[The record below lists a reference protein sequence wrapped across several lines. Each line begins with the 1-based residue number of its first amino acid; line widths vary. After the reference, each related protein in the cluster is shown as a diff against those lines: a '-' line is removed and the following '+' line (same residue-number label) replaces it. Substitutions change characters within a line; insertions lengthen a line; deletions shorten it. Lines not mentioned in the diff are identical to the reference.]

1 MGQVSWRVDDELLER
16 VRHSA
21 AAAGMS
27 VNKYISRVLSL
38 ATSEDDESSEAQ
50 RMRQRLRAAGVL
62 ASDDRPGAR
71 RVDDEELI
79 RLRRLAGQ
87 GTPLSDTVI
96 TDRG

>member
-1 MGQVSWRVDDELLER
+1 MGQVSWRVDDELLQR

-21 AAAGMS
+21 AAADLS

-62 ASDDRPGAR
+62 ASGDRPGTR
-71 RVDDEELI
+71 RVNDEEFV
-79 RLRRLAGQ
+79 RLRRLAGH
-87 GTPLSDTVI
+87 GTPLSDVVI
-96 TDRG
+96 ADRG

>member
-1 MGQVSWRVDDELLER
+1 MGQVSWRVDDELLEH

-50 RMRQRLRAAGVL
+50 RMRQRLRAAGVS
-62 ASDDRPGAR
+62 ASDDRPGTR
-71 RVDDEELI
+71 RVDDEEFV
-79 RLRRLAGQ
+79 RLRRLAGH
-87 GTPLSDTVI
+87 GTPLSDIVI
-96 TDRG
+96 TDRA